1 MISSW
6 ASASGL
12 PVSVCTSSASRARYR
27 VRWDFQA
34 SSRCRRCRGVSPA
47 HQAAASCARLTAVF
61 TSASPHTGKVPMT
74 SAVAGLS
81 VSNVA
86 ADCAGPGVQVVV
98 AIGLTVIDAGGSC
111 RRRAQ

>member
-1 MISSW
+1 
-6 ASASGL
+6 
-12 PVSVCTSSASRARYR
+12 
-27 VRWDFQA
+27 
-34 SSRCRRCRGVSPA
+34 
-47 HQAAASCARLTAVF
+47 
-61 TSASPHTGKVPMT
+61 MT

>member
-1 MISSW
+1 
-6 ASASGL
+6 
-12 PVSVCTSSASRARYR
+12 
-27 VRWDFQA
+27 
-34 SSRCRRCRGVSPA
+34 
-47 HQAAASCARLTAVF
+47 VF
-61 TSASPHTGKVPMT
+61 TSAAPLTGKVPMT

-86 ADCAGPGVQVVV
+86 ADCAGPGVQVV